1 MQSYLQWLFKKLDS
15 METINLSK
23 DIILKQCSETEIFLK
38 FAIRY
43 MPLANTNALPKKNL
57 SSPFTTDNNPSFCF
71 YTENQKPKF
80 KCNSTGKQGDVWQF
94 VADLN
99 ELDCKHDFVKVLDII
114 ASELNIDL
122 QTPHSNNLK
131 SKPNSLPVKESI
143 AIAKESEG
151 LQSNDTN
158 IANGEE
164 NKQLYIESRPFRDLD
179 LTYWKNLGVESSVL
193 ENFKVH
199 SISSHHFTGQ
209 KSKYLKSE
217 AIGFAFELDGNYKLY
232 IPEQKN
238 IDVKKVILP
247 AFKKGIFGLE
257 QLGADKKENIII
269 CEGEKDTIVA
279 SSRNFN
285 AVSFGSCTRTILQSE
300 IDHLQTHCN
309 TLFIC
314 YDNDE
319 AGKKAVERITKSF
332 PKIIPLQLPES
343 TIANYDITD
352 YFQEHT
358 AIDFQ
363 KIIDT
368 AINGKTPEVKSETQ
382 VTTIIHVTEDYLSQN
397 YDIRHNITANEIE
410 LSKKN
415 KNEWLPC
422 NENSLWI
429 EMQKKSI
436 KVPAST
442 LEKILKSDFVPKFN
456 PLIDYFENLPAWDD
470 KTDYIKQYAN
480 YITLASGENREQF
493 DYHFKKWCV
502 RSVKCATDDNY
513 FNKNAFVLSD
523 DGKGQNIGKTT
534 WIRNLCPGTLSNY
547 LVDNLPKD
555 EKDAKI
561 VLTQN
566 FIINLDE
573 LAALSKQEIN
583 TLKSLFSA
591 DKIKVRFPYDKKDT
605 VVRRVGNFIGSTNQ
619 TTFLHDETG
628 SVRWLCFVADKI
640 DFNYKENF
648 NIDNLWS
655 QAYAL
660 SNDQNFEEKLTAK
673 DIQLNEIRNSKFQVQ
688 TPEIDL
694 IRKFLEIPSDIK
706 ETEFLSATEIQN
718 YLNDF
723 ARSVRLT
730 PVGIGKALKS
740 LKFNYSRNSAGGLWS
755 VKKKEFNP

>member
-1 MQSYLQWLFKKLDS
+1 LQWLFKKLES
-15 METINLSK
+15 MVKTNLSK
-23 DIILKQCSETEIFLK
+23 DIILDQYSEKDIFTR
-38 FAIRY
+38 FANKH
-43 MPLANTNALPKKNL
+43 MNLQTPNDLPKKNV
-57 SSPFTTDNNPSFCF
+57 SSPFSIDNNPSFSF
-71 YTENQKPKF
+71 YTENQKTKF
-80 KCNSTGKQGDVWQF
+80 KCNSSGKQGDVWQF

-99 ELDCKHDFVKVLDII
+99 ELDCKHDFAKVLDII
-114 ASELNIDL
+114 ANEMNIAL
-122 QTPHSNNLK
+122 QTHHSHRFKSK
-131 SKPNSLPVKESI
+131 SKPLSI
-143 AIAKESEG
+143 TENTAVAKELEG
-151 LQSNDTN
+151 LQSSNAI
-158 IANGEE
+158 IAKEE
-164 NKQLYIESRPFRDLD
+164 VNKQLYIESRPFRDLD
-179 LTYWKNLGVESSVL
+179 LAYWKNLGVESPTL
-193 ENFKVH
+193 ERFNVH
-199 SISSHHFTGQ
+199 SIKSHHFTGQ
-209 KSKYLKSE
+209 KPKYLKTD
-217 AIGFAFELDGNYKLY
+217 AVGFAFELDGNYKLY

-257 QLGADKKENIII
+257 QLGEGKKENIII
-269 CEGEKDTIVA
+269 CEGEKDAIVA
-279 SSRNFN
+279 NSRNFN

-300 IDHLQTHCN
+300 IDLLQNHCN

-319 AGKKAVERITKSF
+319 AGKKAIERIIKSF
-332 PKIIPLQLPES
+332 PQIIPLQLPKS
-343 TIANYDITD
+343 NIANYDITD
-352 YFQEHT
+352 YFQQYNTE
-358 AIDFQ
+358 DFQ
-363 KIIDT
+363 NLI
-368 AINGKTPEVKSETQ
+368 AITSKERIPEVKTESQ
-382 VTTIIHVTEDYLSQN
+382 LTTIIHITEDYLSQN

-410 LSKKN
+410 MSKKN
-415 KNEWLPC
+415 QNEWLAC

-456 PLIDYFENLPAWDD
+456 PLIDYFKNLNVWNGEI
-470 KTDYIKQYAN
+470 DYIKQYAN
-480 YITLASGENREQF
+480 YIALASEENREQF

-534 WIRNLCPGTLSNY
+534 WIRNLCPAILSNY

-640 DFNYKENF
+640 DFSYKENF
-648 NIDNLWS
+648 NVDNLWA
-655 QAYAL
+655 QAYTLA
-660 SNDQNFEEKLTAK
+660 NDGNFEEKLTAD
-673 DIQLNEIRNSKFQVQ
+673 DIRVNEIRNSKFQVQ

-694 IRKFLEIPSDIK
+694 IHKYLEIPKAI
-706 ETEFLSATEIQN
+706 EEVELISATEIQS
-718 YLNDF
+718 YLNGF
-723 ARSVRLT
+723 ATQVRLT
-730 PVGIGKALKS
+730 PVGVGKALRS
-740 LKFNYSRNSAGGLWS
+740 LGFTYSRNSAGGLWS
-755 VKKKEFNP
+755 IKKKEFNP